1 MAPLTATQEPWDTE
15 EQWGYDGDYDE
26 EYDGKYGG
34 DNDGDYDGE
43 YDNVAP
49 IEPVAASTLSE
60 ADVGNLLAE
69 TIIVASL
76 GPALPPSTTPE
87 SIFGTTQFTTRA
99 TLTEG
104 IIEKSL
110 PVITEADAA
119 AAPTV
124 STTTS
129 TTPKEGKLVYKTL
142 KSKPA
147 QTMSKEASSWDRRQ
161 RQRARRIKKEREAR
175 ARAFRRINFAK
186 KMEEERAR
194 KAADRAAFL
203 EETDYQPPILPKY
216 SKRAPPSPLEAHA
229 PAWTGQGVKEEEQR
243 WRAGEGRVSAADREE
258 AAREIARVAKLIELE
273 RQKGIEEA
281 AARVATQDDG
291 VGNPY
296 LDHNSYDPAQA
307 HVEEAAGGARF
318 LTSKGVGDAAPEL
331 GNVGVGIVILLWVAL
346 VVAILRCQR
355 RRKGG
360 PNWGRERRGRTGFLA
375 QGRKKR
381 QSQEQQREKLDV

>member
-129 TTPKEGKLVYKTL
+129 TTPKEGKLVYKTF

-147 QTMSKEASSWDRRQ
+147 QTMSKEASSWDRK
-161 RQRARRIKKEREAR
+161 I
-175 ARAFRRINFAK
+175 
-186 KMEEERAR
+186 
-194 KAADRAAFL
+194 
-203 EETDYQPPILPKY
+203 
-216 SKRAPPSPLEAHA
+216 
-229 PAWTGQGVKEEEQR
+229 
-243 WRAGEGRVSAADREE
+243 GR
-258 AAREIARVAKLIELE
+258 
-273 RQKGIEEA
+273 
-281 AARVATQDDG
+281 
-291 VGNPY
+291 
-296 LDHNSYDPAQA
+296 A
-307 HVEEAAGGARF
+307 HV
-318 LTSKGVGDAAPEL
+318 
-331 GNVGVGIVILLWVAL
+331 
-346 VVAILRCQR
+346 
-355 RRKGG
+355 
-360 PNWGRERRGRTGFLA
+360 
-375 QGRKKR
+375 
-381 QSQEQQREKLDV
+381 